1 MTPNDWL
8 QVAIECQRI
17 ARQKLEAAEA
27 METNAS
33 PGPAWTVNMTVAGVL
48 ISLSSIAT
56 KLGQPK

>member
-1 MTPNDWL
+1 MKPNDWL

-33 PGPAWTVNMTVAGVL
+33 PAWTVNMTVAGVL

-56 KLGQPK
+56 KLGTPK